1 MTEFVKREMAEL
13 DKFQQRINQYGLEVN
28 RGCIGGMYEG
38 YGADVFIL
46 QMTTKPH
53 PVKGNKKL
61 IERLENDGFYP
72 QVYRRVDPKTGTKY
86 MAFFVS
92 ARARI
97 VTTN

>member
-1 MTEFVKREMAEL
+1 MTEFMKKEHAEL
-13 DKFQQRINQYGLEVN
+13 DKFQERVNAYGLEVN
-28 RGCIGGMYEG
+28 RSCIGGMYEG
-38 YGADVFIL
+38 PGTDVFIL

-61 IERLENDGFYP
+61 IEQLERDGFHP
-72 QVYRRVDPKTGTKY
+72 QIYRREDFKTGKKY

-97 VTTN
+97 ATT